1 MSNGDPRSGSSLLA
15 RCLVA
20 LVAVSLFVVLAWS
33 GSADAG
39 LGASA
44 APIFPGVVTVGNTG
58 LPASIQ
64 LRNNNSAPNTSD
76 TNIVCNA
83 GDPVPCPAGEPGITL
98 IPSCGLLGIDS
109 VCKPAGAD
117 PGVFQVS
124 PTAVGKV
131 GTACAGMNFDIKL
144 IDPVYGRLRFIPVNG
159 GHVVLSGFGSMCEL
173 TFTVDVLKAAT
184 VDQNP
189 GVPGLQ
195 TVQVVDN
202 TQYVVGLSNTA
213 SGRGTSI
220 GTTVARATPTIS
232 TSASANIAIGGG
244 TLSDSVTV
252 SGRVNAQAGA
262 TVDLRVYGP
271 NDTTC
276 SGQPAFE
283 SLGVSYPAAGGPVT
297 SAPFTPTLAGDYRWV
312 ASYSG
317 DANNNPVS
325 GACNDANE
333 ITLVT
338 QGVPT
343 IATSASASI
352 TLGEGVL
359 VDLAIVSGRVNPQ
372 PGATVGFRL
381 YGPNDATCSGA
392 PVFTSLGV
400 DYPVAGGQVMST
412 TFAPILAG
420 DYRWVASYSGDANNV
435 PVSGAC
441 NDANEIV
448 TVFVRL
454 SAPPTPTP
462 QGSILPAT
470 GSRTGTLLFAA
481 FGLMFVGCILVV
493 STFGRRRH
501 SFVRSRR

>member
-1 MSNGDPRSGSSLLA
+1 MSNGDPRSGSSLLV

-20 LVAVSLFVVLAWS
+20 LVAVSLTLVLAWS

-64 LRNNNSAPNTSD
+64 LRNNNSAADLAD

-83 GDPVPCPAGEPGITL
+83 GDSLPCPAGEPGITL
-98 IPSCGLLGIDS
+98 IPSCGQLGIDS
-109 VCKPAGAD
+109 VCTPAGAD

-124 PTAVGKV
+124 PTGVGQV
-131 GTACAGMNFDIKL
+131 GTACAGMNFYIKL
-144 IDPVYGRLRFIPVNG
+144 IDPVFGRLGFIPATG
-159 GHVVLSGFGSMCEL
+159 GHVVLSGFGSMCQINF
-173 TFTVDVLKAAT
+173 TFDVLKAAT

-189 GVPGLQ
+189 GVSGQQ

-232 TSASANIAIGGG
+232 TSASANIIVGGG
-244 TLSDSVTV
+244 TLNDTVTV

-283 SLGVSYPAAGGPVT
+283 SLGVPYPVGGGPVT
-297 SAPFTPTLAGDYRWV
+297 SAAFTPTLAGDYRWV
-312 ASYSG
+312 ASFSG

-325 GACNDANE
+325 SACNDANE
-333 ITLVT
+333 ITLVM
-338 QGVPT
+338 QVVPT
-343 IATSASASI
+343 IATSASASM

-359 VDLAIVSGRVNPQ
+359 VDLATVSGRANPQ

-400 DYPVAGGQVMST
+400 DYPVAGGQVTSA
-412 TFAPILAG
+412 TFQPILAG

-454 SAPPTPTP
+454 SAPPSPTP

-470 GSRTGTLLFAA
+470 GSRTGALLVAA
-481 FGLMFVGCILVV
+481 FALTFFGCVLVA
-493 STFGRRRH
+493 STFSRRRL